1 MPTPGYVQHRA
12 IDSESNLL
20 RLAEHLHLGP
30 RMPRIPTIETS
41 ELAHVTG
48 GGGINFGQ
56 IMQMASP
63 LLSMIPGVGG
73 FMGMLGP
80 MLGGLGGGQKQ
91 QQQQAQQPQAQPQPQ
106 AAPEPQASE

>member
-1 MPTPGYVQHRA
+1 MPTSGYVERGA
-12 IDSESNLL
+12 IDSECNGL
-20 RLAEHLHLGP
+20 RLAEHLQLGP
-30 RMPRIPTIETS
+30 LMPRIPTIETS

-91 QQQQAQQPQAQPQPQ
+91 QQQQGQQPQPQ
-106 AAPEPQASE
+106 QQQQAAPEQQASE